1 MGLPLPH
8 GKLAMWL
15 FLVTE
20 IMFFTAL
27 IGTYIILRNST
38 PTASQP
44 WPTPHDVHLIEAIGA
59 VNTFVL
65 IVSSLTVVL
74 AHWSLHNGNVKR
86 AVLFIAITLALGGVF
101 LVIKAFEYNSKFQHS
116 ILPGRV
122 FEKLDGPNDSG
133 LFGARY
139 VRHVE
144 EQLKHLVAKES
155 HASAEAKADAQ
166 DLLNKLPTLTPK
178 QVNEKVVGTKN
189 LKPIDYV
196 PGRKVLEKDKNGEVV
211 KMENDAKPEP
221 GLLEKY
227 KKEDLH
233 LAHSIPYGNMWASC
247 YFAMTGF
254 HAIHVLGGLV
264 VFAIM
269 LIMALRGRFGTQH
282 AYFVEYTGLYWH
294 FVDIVWI
301 FLFPLLY
308 LV

>member
-20 IMFFTAL
+20 IMFFTGL
-27 IGTYIILRNST
+27 IGTYIILRNGA
-38 PTASQP
+38 PTRYEP
-44 WPTPHDVHLIEAIGA
+44 WPAPHDVHLIESIGA
-59 VNTFVL
+59 INTFVL

-74 AHWSLHNGNVKR
+74 AHWSLHTGNVKR
-86 AVLFIAITLALGGVF
+86 AVLYIAITLALGCVF
-101 LVIKAFEYNSKFQHS
+101 LVIKAFEYNSKFQHA

-122 FEKLDGPNDSG
+122 WEKLDGPNG
-133 LFGARY
+133 TRY

-144 EQLKHLVAKES
+144 EQLKHIVAADS
-155 HASAEAKADAQ
+155 HASSAAKEDAQ
-166 DLLNKLPTLTPK
+166 KLLDALPKLSPK
-178 QVNEKVVGTKN
+178 EVNEQIAGTKH
-189 LKPIDYV
+189 LKPVDYV
-196 PGRKVLEKDKNGEVV
+196 PGRAVLERDREGNVI

-221 GLLEKY
+221 GLLEKH

-269 LIMALRGRFGTQH
+269 LIMAAAGKFGTQH
-282 AYFVEYTGLYWH
+282 LNLVEYTGLYWH